1 MGLGRRKSCFEMATR
16 ALIPLRPVAMRDVK
30 ILYPPPKE
38 RASGQDAQPLE
49 EAGELVLTAGLKFC
63 CFWIS
68 DAIGFPLVIKRDA

>member
-1 MGLGRRKSCFEMATR
+1 MDLGRRKSCFEMATR
-16 ALIPLRPVAMRDVK
+16 GLIPLHPVAMRDVK
-30 ILYPPPKE
+30 ILYPRPE
-38 RASGQDAQPLE
+38 ECASGQDAQPLE